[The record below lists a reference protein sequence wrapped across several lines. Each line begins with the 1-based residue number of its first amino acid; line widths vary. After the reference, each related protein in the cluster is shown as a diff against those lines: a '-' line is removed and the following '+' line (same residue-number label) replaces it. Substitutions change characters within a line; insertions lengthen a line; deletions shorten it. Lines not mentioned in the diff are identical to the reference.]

1 LKLENSGER
10 FLPWTEVDD
19 AHYEHVHRY
28 FFASKFVKNK
38 KVLDLACGEGYGVE
52 IISKSAKSVI
62 GIEIDKKTTMHA
74 KKKYRAKNIKFIT
87 SSITEIPIPGKHL
100 FDVIVC
106 FEAIEH
112 IKEQKKI
119 LQEVKRLIKKN
130 GLFIIS
136 TPNKKVYRYE
146 EKNSNPFHEKE
157 LSISEFRNLLK
168 SFFSNVQIYGQKAS
182 TSSNI
187 WPLSLK
193 DKKNSQ
199 EIIVEKLKDNYI
211 LSKPEKKQPKY
222 FVALASFGRL
232 TSFKVGQSLLTDT
245 GKLKTYASRLE
256 HDLRKK
262 NTELLKRA
270 SHIKKLEKDIN
281 DKASEILRNKIFL
294 NKVEQDIKNKE
305 DTFSSNKDY
314 ITKLKHYL
322 QRKEDELTKSKD
334 YTSKLKQEIQNKE
347 AELTKSKDYPLKLKQ
362 DLKRKEDE
370 LTKSKEYTSKLKQEM
385 QNKEAELT
393 KSKDYPLKLKQDLQ
407 RKEDELTKSK
417 DYTSKL
423 KQEMQNKE
431 AELTKSKDY
440 TSKLKQ
446 EMQNKEAELTKINNA
461 VSKLSEEII
470 DKNEVIKNLEIQ
482 LEELN
487 ENLGILKENR
497 TKYFSS
503 RL

>member
-19 AHYEHVHRY
+19 THYEHIHRY

-38 KVLDLACGEGYGVE
+38 KVLDLACGEGYGVK
-52 IISKSAKSVI
+52 ILSKSAKSVI

-74 KKKYRAKNIKFIT
+74 KKKYRGKNIKFIT
-87 SSITEIPIPGKHL
+87 SSITQIPIPGKHL

-119 LQEVKRLIKKN
+119 FEEVKRLLKKN
-130 GLFIIS
+130 GLFVIS
-136 TPNKKVYRYE
+136 TPNKKIYTTE

-193 DKKNSQ
+193 NKKNSQ
-199 EIIVEKLKDNYI
+199 EIVVEKLKGNYI
-211 LSKPEKKQPKY
+211 LSKTEKKQPKY
-222 FVALASFGRL
+222 FVALASFGKP
-232 TSFKVGQSLLTDT
+232 TSIKVGQSLLTDT

-262 NTELLKRA
+262 NSELLERA
-270 SHIKKLEKDIN
+270 SHIKKLEIDIKDK
-281 DKASEILRNKIFL
+281 DSEILRNKTIL
-294 NKVEQDIKNKE
+294 NKVELDIRNKK
-305 DTFSSNKDY
+305 DIHSSDKDY
-314 ITKLKHYL
+314 ITKLKHDL
-322 QRKEDELTKSKD
+322 QVKVAELTKGKEYTSKLTSELQNKEADLTKGKEYALKLRQDLQEKETELLQGKD
-334 YTSKLKQEIQNKE
+334 YTSKLKEDLQEKE
-347 AELTKSKDYPLKLKQ
+347 TELTQ
-362 DLKRKEDE
+362 G
-370 LTKSKEYTSKLKQEM
+370 
-385 QNKEAELT
+385 
-393 KSKDYPLKLKQDLQ
+393 
-407 RKEDELTKSK
+407 K

-423 KQEMQNKE
+423 KEDLQEKE
-431 AELTKSKDY
+431 IELTWGKDY
-440 TSKLKQ
+440 TSKLKEDLQ
-446 EMQNKEAELTKINNA
+446 EKEIEFTKNKDYISKLTKEIQDKETEL
-461 VSKLSEEII
+461 SKSADFVTRLSKEIS
-470 DKNEVIKNLEIQ
+470 DKNQEIKNIEKQRNELI
-482 LEELN
+482 EELK
-487 ENLGILKENR
+487 LFKENR
-497 TKYFSS
+497 PKYYSS